1 MSDKLIITYEEYKKV
16 VEKLALEI
24 EKKYKPTVL
33 VGIMRGA
40 APIIDILSRIFK
52 LPTAYV
58 VIQSYSGD
66 TVQDKQGELIF
77 ARDISAIATNEDFK
91 NVLLV
96 DDSIVRGTTSK
107 EIVQMAKEAGAKRVY
122 IASAAPPVRHPNVY
136 GIDMPSVSELIAY
149 DRNIEEVAITIGA
162 DWLVYQDID
171 DLISSA
177 QKGNKLIS
185 EFDAS
190 CFTGKYVTGDID
202 ADYLAR
208 LESLRNDAMKESQ
221 NIDEGLTDLTNN
233 Q

>member
-1 MSDKLIITYEEYKKV
+1 MADKLIITYEEYKKV

-96 DDSIVRGTTSK
+96 DDLSDTGLTLNKSIEWLK
-107 EIVQMAKEAGAKRVY
+107 EYE
-122 IASAAPPVRHPNVY
+122 PVKDH
-136 GIDMPSVSELIAY
+136 
-149 DRNIEEVAITIGA
+149 
-162 DWLVYQDID
+162 
-171 DLISSA
+171 
-177 QKGNKLIS
+177 IS
-185 EFDAS
+185 EIKTACLWKKKILHFYS
-190 CFTGKYVTGDID
+190 RFLSNFI
-202 ADYLAR
+202 R
-208 LESLRNDAMKESQ
+208 
-221 NIDEGLTDLTNN
+221 
-233 Q
+233 